1 MGAAVLIITHD
12 LELALETADRIQVF
26 YAGYTVEDAT
36 AEDFAKEE
44 TLRHPYTKA
53 LWRAMPKNGFHYIDG
68 VQPYVRDRKP
78 GCPFAPRCEKCTD
91 RCQEKEIPWRL
102 AGNGYVRCIYDT

>member
-1 MGAAVLIITHD
+1 M
-12 LELALETADRIQVF
+12 F
-26 YAGYTVEDAT
+26 YAGYTVEDAM

-68 VQPYVRDRKP
+68 VQPYARDRKQ
-78 GCPFAPRCEKCTD
+78 GCPFASRCEKCTD